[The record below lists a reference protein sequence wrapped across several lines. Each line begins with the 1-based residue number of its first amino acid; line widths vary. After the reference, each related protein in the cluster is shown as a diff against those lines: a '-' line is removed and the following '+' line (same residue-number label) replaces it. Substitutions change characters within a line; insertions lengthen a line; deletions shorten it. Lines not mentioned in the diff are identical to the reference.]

1 MRRDSAASTVNI
13 SKAWREVGAPC
24 LTLKPGLFQSPQ
36 APSPLR
42 NPRTRTFPSP
52 RLFPFE
58 APALC
63 HMTKDRGS
71 LELALGSSS
80 PWVGS
85 LGSLEGHVI

>member
-1 MRRDSAASTVNI
+1 MGRESAASTVNV
-13 SKAWREVGAPC
+13 SKAWWELGAPC
-24 LTLKPGLFQSPQ
+24 LTLKPGLFQRPQ
-36 APSPLR
+36 APTSLR

-63 HMTKDRGS
+63 YMTKDRGS

-85 LGSLEGHVI
+85 LGTPEGRVI